1 MDDRTNA
8 IEEIIRQAQAK
19 GQFADLPG
27 QGRPLDLQQNLFAP
41 DKQLAHNLIQNNGFT
56 LPWIA
61 DRQEITAELA
71 GWRQKLGTA
80 WRQRH
85 NGPAWEKHWQEVAAA
100 FRHEAG
106 KLNGRILAYN
116 LKAPADSQHLF
127 AINVEAELER
137 LPQSPPE
144 DDPGWTDKTP
154 GSPAH
159 SQALPAPSLRERAL
173 GYIRSLRRR
182 NGP

>member
-8 IEEIIRQAQAK
+8 VEEIIRQAQEK
-19 GQFADLPG
+19 GEFADLPG
-27 QGRPLDLQQNLFAP
+27 QGRPLALPQNLFGA

-61 DRQEITAELA
+61 DKQEIAAELA
-71 GWRQKLGTA
+71 GWRQKLRAA

-85 NGPAWEKHWQEVAAA
+85 AGPAWEQYWQECVAA
-100 FRHEAG
+100 FHQEAG
-106 KLNGRILAYN
+106 KLNRRILVYN
-116 LKAPADSQHLF
+116 LKVPADSQQLL

-137 LPQSPPE
+137 LRQSPPE
-144 DDPGWTDKTP
+144 GDLEWADK
-154 GSPAH
+154 SPDSLAN
-159 SQALPAPSLRERAL
+159 SQAVPTPSLRERAMS
-173 GYIRSLRRR
+173 YIRSLKRR